1 MPDPEEGLFGCVGLD
16 EGWEGA
22 KGEGCVVE
30 KGAGWEGAKD
40 GWDGAK
46 GDGCDT
52 FIDGCGTFI
61 DGCAGIVE
69 GSPMPPNGSCMGGLI
84 GTCMF
89 WLKAGML
96 ANGDGIGCGVGA
108 GGSSFKLH
116 PQYYDR
122 RCRAS

>member
-46 GDGCDT
+46 GDGCETLYKFGIDAIFDT
-52 FIDGCGTFI
+52 VPGIMSLEAAMEHAKENLEQTAENVLRLFF
-61 DGCAGIVE
+61 AGQE
-69 GSPMPPNGSCMGGLI
+69 NRL
-84 GTCMF
+84 
-89 WLKAGML
+89 
-96 ANGDGIGCGVGA
+96 
-108 GGSSFKLH
+108 
-116 PQYYDR
+116 R
-122 RCRAS
+122 